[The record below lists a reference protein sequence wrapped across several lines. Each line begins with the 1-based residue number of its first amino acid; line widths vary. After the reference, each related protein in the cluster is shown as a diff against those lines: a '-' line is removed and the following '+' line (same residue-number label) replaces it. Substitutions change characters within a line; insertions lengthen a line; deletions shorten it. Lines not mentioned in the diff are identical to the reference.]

1 MTFVERRQRVTDT
14 DSPLILLELT
24 ADSFPEPLRLVND
37 TVDCVSN
44 GNTYIGYPFGFKG
57 PEDKNEG
64 SPNVQLR
71 IDNVGRGISEDLEN
85 LGPNEILM
93 ARIMLTDR
101 ADPDTIFRDYWL
113 PLMSVQISGAVATAT
128 AGVDHF
134 MRQQSVRLRFNQ
146 FTAPGLFP

>member
-44 GNTYIGYPFGFKG
+44 GETYIGYPFGFKG

-101 ADPDTIFRDYWL
+101 ADPNVIFRDYWM

-146 FTAPGLFP
+146 FTAPGLFL